1 MDIILLIL
9 AGFVIGTI
17 VITLGGG
24 GAAYYLGILTT
35 IFGLGPASAAAT
47 SLATAFPSL
56 LIGSYS
62 YFRLHKIHFKIAWR
76 MILAAVPAVIVGSLV
91 SPYIPEKI
99 YSYII
104 GGILA
109 YIGIQLLFESKQ
121 APKQTGSAVAV
132 IYGII
137 GGLMVGVGGLS
148 GGGPIMAGLLV
159 MGADMV
165 TAAATSSLVL
175 VTMTFVGICFHLQ
188 AGNVD
193 WKVGIWIMLGAVL
206 GSFLAPILLNR
217 LNPAK
222 FTKYVKPILGVLLVV
237 MGGFTAFK

>member
-1 MDIILLIL
+1 M
-9 AGFVIGTI
+9 
-17 VITLGGG
+17 
-24 GAAYYLGILTT
+24 
-35 IFGLGPASAAAT
+35 
-47 SLATAFPSL
+47 
-56 LIGSYS
+56 
-62 YFRLHKIHFKIAWR
+62 
-76 MILAAVPAVIVGSLV
+76 
-91 SPYIPEKI
+91 
-99 YSYII
+99 
-104 GGILA
+104 
-109 YIGIQLLFESKQ
+109 
-121 APKQTGSAVAV
+121 

-193 WKVGIWIMLGAVL
+193 WQVGIWIMLGAVL

-237 MGGFTAFK
+237 MGGFTALK

>member
-1 MDIILLIL
+1 MDIVLLIL
-9 AGFVIGTI
+9 AGFIIGTI
-17 VITLGGG
+17 VISLGGG

-47 SLATAFPSL
+47 SLVTAFPSL

-62 YFRLHKIHFKIAWR
+62 YFRLHKINFKIALR
-76 MILAAVPAVIVGSLV
+76 MIYAAVPAVIIGSLI
-91 SPYIPEKI
+91 SPYIPEKL

-109 YIGIQLLFESKQ
+109 YLGIQLLLQSKQ
-121 APKQTGSAVAV
+121 NNHRAGQAAAIV
-132 IYGII
+132 YGVI

-148 GGGPIMAGLLV
+148 GGGPITAGLLV

-193 WKVGIWIMLGAVL
+193 WGVGIWIMIGAIL

-217 LNPAK
+217 LDPAK
-222 FTKYVKPILGVLLVV
+222 FTKYVKPILGIMLVV
-237 MGGFTAFK
+237 MGAFTAFK